1 MDGTRLINA
10 KLCKSKI
17 TSDNIVRKII
27 SKCVKRFIAIMGSM
41 VLYTIAAYFPNGQ
54 HHVHIVT
61 FINESKGANPIY
73 MLSYSG
79 D

>member
-1 MDGTRLINA
+1 
-10 KLCKSKI
+10 
-17 TSDNIVRKII
+17 
-27 SKCVKRFIAIMGSM
+27 MGSM